1 MSAVQCTIQF
11 SDGHNIQR
19 STPVSGN
26 SDLEFLDN
34 LASSLTALKED
45 INIVLTEQ
53 VEKEKKQPSHLNK
66 RDTPDDEGSQ
76 YY

>member
-1 MSAVQCTIQF
+1 MTSVQCTIQF

-19 STPVSGN
+19 STPVSSN

-45 INIVLTEQ
+45 INTVLTEQ
-53 VEKEKKQPSHLNK
+53 VEKEKKQPSHSNK
-66 RDTPDDEGSQ
+66 RDTPEDEGSC

>member
-1 MSAVQCTIQF
+1 MSYVQCTIQF

-53 VEKEKKQPSHLNK
+53 VEKEKKLSSNSNK
-66 RDTPDDEGSQ
+66 RDTPDDEGNC
-76 YY
+76 YH

>member
-1 MSAVQCTIQF
+1 MSSVQCTIQF

-26 SDLEFLDN
+26 SDLEFLGN
-34 LASSLTALKED
+34 LTSSLMALKED

-53 VEKEKKQPSHLNK
+53 VEKEKKQSSHPNK
-66 RDTPDDEGSQ
+66 RDTPDDEGN
-76 YY
+76 YYH